1 MQINIHDLMNNIED
15 SSVQLEETNVVSS
28 ARIKEL
34 TKMKLNMTSNVKR
47 RSKTKKILV
56 VAAAASLVA
65 ALSIGT
71 YAAISGG
78 LKDISISE
86 GTWEEPVQNGSDVQ
100 KTSVKYEFISLQGF
114 SESAENQALREW
126 MKFTESYDTDG
137 AILNK
142 VGNKP
147 TPWDEKYGE
156 YWVYSQEMADKLDE
170 ITAKYGL
177 TLHTSKNIPCGSK
190 QEFDTRFGEIMTDA
204 NYVGYCYEDG
214 TFHADGEFGKYGFQI
229 GRTMKGVFDEVYL
242 NIGNRDNYE
251 EWTYETASGKTVL
264 LALSKNKA
272 LILADLEK
280 SFVSVNVLL
289 NLNSDDVKPMTRED
303 LENMANHINFSI
315 L

>member
-28 ARIKEL
+28 DRIKEL
-34 TKMKLNMTSNVKR
+34 TRMKLNMTSNANR
-47 RSKTKKILV
+47 RFKSKKILV
-56 VAAAASLVA
+56 IAAAVSLVA
-65 ALSIGT
+65 ALSIGA

-86 GTWEEPVQNGSDVQ
+86 GTWAEPIQNGSDVQ
-100 KTSVKYEFISLQGF
+100 ETSAKYEFISLQGF

-137 AILNK
+137 TILNE

-147 TPWDEKYGE
+147 TPWYEKYGE
-156 YWVYSQEMADKLDE
+156 YTVYSQEMADKLDE

-177 TLHTSKNIPCGSK
+177 TLHTSKNIPCNSK
-190 QEFDTRFGEIMTDA
+190 QELDARFGEIMTDA
-204 NYVGYCYEDG
+204 NYAGYCYEDG
-214 TFHADGEFGKYGFQI
+214 TFHADGEFGKYDFQI
-229 GRTMKGVFDEVYL
+229 GRAMKGVFDEVYL
-242 NIGNRDNYE
+242 NIGSRDNYE
-251 EWTYETASGKTVL
+251 EWTYETSSGKTVL

-272 LILADLEK
+272 LILADLDK

-289 NLNSDDVKPMTRED
+289 NLNRDDVKAMSRED